1 MSKPRVDLQHLLE
14 DIAGKKHVYFQPPD
28 NLNLNYPAIVYGLL
42 TTNNSHADNSVYA
55 QKNAYQIT
63 VIDHDPDSEISKRV
77 SKLPTCRM
85 IRAFSSDRLNHFVY
99 ALNY

>member
-1 MSKPRVDLQHLLE
+1 MSKPRVDLQYLLE
-14 DIAGKKHVYFQPPD
+14 DIAGKKHVYFQPPESIK
-28 NLNLNYPAIVYGLL
+28 LKYPAIVYQLL
-42 TTNNSHADNSVYA
+42 TINNSHADNLVYA

-63 VIDHDPDSEISKRV
+63 VIDHDPDSVISKRV

-85 IRAFSSDRLNHFVY
+85 IRAFSSDRLNHFIY